1 MRRFRTSRLKRST
14 RGDTCA
20 ISKTAT
26 YRIGGKAKSESR
38 AIELC
43 ISGVSRLFLD
53 YKPELGPRF
62 FDTKEALPLVNEPI
76 RAGDVMTFNGFIVKV
91 PVAFGV
97 RDYDE
102 AVIWCEV
109 FEQFVSAAEY
119 QPSHQARK

>member
-1 MRRFRTSRLKRST
+1 VRNIKDSDLPHWWK
-14 RGDTCA
+14 G
-20 ISKTAT
+20 
-26 YRIGGKAKSESR
+26 EV
-38 AIELC
+38 
-43 ISGVSRLFLD
+43 GVSRNRIVHIGRLSLVPGLQARTWSTFLRH
-53 YKPELGPRF
+53 ERSI
-62 FDTKEALPLVNEPI
+62 TLVNEPI

-97 RDYDE
+97 RDYDA